1 MKSLITL
8 CVAIVVLTINIKSV
22 SAYVQFYHGFKAQ
35 YLSAHTPSEFKTL
48 INKTKCSICHD
59 NTKKKPNG
67 TSDKKFRNPYGVAL
81 DELLS
86 KDDKKD
92 KEKIYKA
99 LEEISSQKAL
109 DADKT
114 YGERIKEYKLPY
126 PVIEEVQYY
135 YDW

>member
-8 CVAIVVLTINIKSV
+8 CVTIIALTINIKPV

-35 YLSAHTPSEFKTL
+35 YLSANTPPEFKTL
-48 INKTKCSICHD
+48 VNKTKCSICHD

-81 DELLS
+81 DALLR

-92 KEKIYKA
+92 
-99 LEEISSQKAL
+99 
-109 DADKT
+109 
-114 YGERIKEYKLPY
+114 G
-126 PVIEEVQYY
+126 
-135 YDW
+135 